1 MINEIFK
8 EAYGFPDYTVSNYG
22 RVLNKYG
29 KEMIH
34 KVDSHGYHTVGL
46 SSNGKRTFVL
56 VARLVL
62 LTFNYVDNHKEL
74 QANHKDENKDNNYI
88 ENLEW
93 ATPKENCN
101 YGTRNEKCKNAVIK
115 PIICV
120 ETGEIYESA
129 RDAFRLTGIHYGCIS
144 LVLNGKRKHAGGF
157 TWRFL
162 ENDK

>member
-1 MINEIFK
+1 MINEIFR

-22 RVLNKYG
+22 RVLNKHG
-29 KEMIH
+29 KEMMH
-34 KVDSHGYHTVGL
+34 NVDKHGYHTVGL
-46 SSNGKRTFVL
+46 SSNGKRTFIL

-62 LTFNYVDNHKEL
+62 LTFNYVDNYKEL

-88 ENLEW
+88 GNLEW
-93 ATPKENCN
+93 TTPKENCN
-101 YGTRNEKCKNAVIK
+101 YGTRNEKCKNAVVK
-115 PIICV
+115 PIICI

-129 RDAFRLTGIHYGCIS
+129 RDAFRITGIHYGCIS
-144 LVLNGKRKHAGGF
+144 SVLNGKAKHAGGF